1 MRSELQRSSHGYSLI
16 ELLISLTIGL
26 VIIGAAVNMFSKSMD
41 ATWVVSQRAEL
52 QQDARAT
59 SNLITKDIS
68 LAGAGMPPG
77 GVALVSGGGVLAP
90 RYGCDMNSI
99 CYLGANN
106 VASIAFPTQ
115 TVGANTINYLY
126 GAIPGWQKGVTI
138 APAITAT
145 DVMTVVYA
153 DTAFLL
159 SDYHVMANDVN
170 GNSVTFTLP
179 VPAPNPLDQAV
190 NNPGVGLQKGD
201 IVLFTTTS
209 GGSALAEVTAAVAA
223 GGGPYTVAFASGSA
237 LLLNQNAGTSGN
249 IKNAILG
256 GAAQAPAN
264 VGVDLTNKM
273 GLIATRVWMITYYID
288 NTGTTPT
295 MMRQVNARIPVPV
308 AENVADLRF
317 TYDTY
322 DDSGNL
328 LNATGDGGMGN
339 VPPISPGSI
348 RRINMTHLTLRS
360 QLPGVKG
367 GYQSMD
373 LQTSISARNMSFID
387 RYK

>member
-1 MRSELQRSSHGYSLI
+1 MRSQRTSSHGFTLI

-41 ATWVVSQRAEL
+41 ATWIVSQRAEL

-59 SNLITKDIS
+59 SNILTKDIS

-77 GVALVSGGGVLAP
+77 GVALVSGGGTLAP
-90 RYGCDMNSI
+90 RYGCDYNSI
-99 CYLGANN
+99 CHLGATNSG
-106 VASIAFPTQ
+106 SIAFPNQ
-115 TVGANTINYLY
+115 VVSGNTINYLY
-126 GAIPGWQKGVTI
+126 GVIPGWRRGVTLN
-138 APAITAT
+138 ATAGAS
-145 DVMTVVYA
+145 DVITVVYA

-159 SDYHVMANDVN
+159 PDYHVMANDIN
-170 GNSVTFTLP
+170 GNAMTFTLP

-201 IVLFTTTS
+201 IVLFTSTA
-209 GGSALAEVTAAVAA
+209 GGSALAEVTAPVGA
-223 GGGPYTVAFASGSA
+223 GAGPYVVAFASGSS

-256 GAAQAPAN
+256 NLPAN
-264 VGVDLTNKM
+264 VGVDLTNKI

-295 MMRQVNARIPVPV
+295 LMRQVNARIPVPV
-308 AENVADLRF
+308 TENVADLRF

-322 DDSGNL
+322 DDNGLL
-328 LNATGDGGMGN
+328 LNATGDGGMN
-339 VPPISPGSI
+339 NTPPIAPSSI
-348 RRINMTHLTLRS
+348 RRINLTHLTMRS
-360 QLPGVKG
+360 QLPNGK

-373 LQTSISARNMSFID
+373 LQTSISARN
-387 RYK
+387 